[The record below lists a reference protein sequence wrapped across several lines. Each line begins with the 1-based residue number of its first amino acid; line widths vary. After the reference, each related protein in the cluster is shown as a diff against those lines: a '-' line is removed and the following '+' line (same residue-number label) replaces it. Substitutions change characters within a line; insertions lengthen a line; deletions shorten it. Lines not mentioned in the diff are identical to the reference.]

1 MLPGVSALDENGL
14 AQAAKSATVPLVV
27 DFWAPWCAPCRAVAP
42 VFAKLAEEFGERARF
57 ASVNID
63 ASPAIARRYAVRSI
77 PTILVLRDGRV
88 VGSAIGAQPADHLRQ
103 LVHAAL

>member
-1 MLPGVSALDENGL
+1 MSPGVAALDEDGF
-14 AQAAKSATVPLVV
+14 AQAVKSSAVPLMV

-57 ASVNID
+57 VSVNVD
-63 ASPAIARRYAVRSI
+63 DSPAIAQRFAVRAI

-88 VGSAIGAQPADHLRQ
+88 IGTVVGAQSADRLRQ
-103 LVHAAL
+103 LVTTAL